1 MPDYKPTAPKVATDH
16 ANPEDYRR
24 EAVRL
29 LERARNRY
37 GDFEPLHSEQE
48 TNLAAAHIYATLA
61 VAGQIADVAASIDR
75 SIRTATDTH
84 ATKEE
89 PCGGSSVSS

>member
-1 MPDYKPTAPKVATDH
+1 MPDYQPTVREVATEH
-16 ANPEDYRR
+16 ATPQDYRR

-61 VAGQIADVAASIDR
+61 VAGEIADVAASIDR
-75 SIRTATDTH
+75 SIRPATDTH
-84 ATKEE
+84 ATKGE
-89 PCGGSSVSS
+89 PCGGSSA